1 MHCQLQ
7 PLDVESVSDGAF
19 SKVPIGHLVRGFVGL
34 GVAIRIARYF
44 LCMPLMVDECMLAE
58 NFLDRGF
65 FDLLAPLDHFQMA
78 PPGFLWIELFLTRL
92 LGFSEWSL
100 RLFPALCGIGS
111 LFLFR
116 HFASRLMTGFP
127 LVVAVA
133 CVAIA
138 KGPVGLS
145 TDAKPYASDLFLS
158 LVLMTFAVEWLRR
171 PVRTAW
177 LWGLASAAPLALA
190 ISFPAVFV
198 AGAVSLALVV
208 PLWRQHSRQA
218 WWAWLAFNA
227 LVSGSF
233 FMILGL
239 TSGPEFQSIREFMDS
254 YWDASDAFPPRELG
268 RLAAWWINVHL
279 GDKIFSLPYAT
290 NNGGGIVS
298 FVCCAAGAGVMYRRG
313 SRPVLA
319 MLTAS
324 LALTFVAAMIRRY
337 PYGGHVRLV
346 QYLVPSVAVTC
357 GLGVAVLLGLIAR
370 PELRRRLTAATVLAL
385 ALFGV
390 GIFSYRLARPY
401 DTIYDKCHR
410 EFCRQFWRDEP
421 GTITICALSD
431 LGEDLSIYN
440 WYPYY
445 RCNQRIYSPPHH
457 AGRRLPA
464 GAIDRLDQPV
474 RLVVYRPRNQDLKA
488 EACADCLRR
497 FEPRFELAGHETHT
511 LPVNEEKSAV
521 HGTYEVYRFVP
532 REKIARAE

>member
-7 PLDVESVSDGAF
+7 PLDGESVSDGAF
-19 SKVPIGHLVRGFVGL
+19 SKVRIGHLVWGFVAL
-34 GVAIRIARYF
+34 GIVIRLVRYF
-44 LCMPLMVDECMLAE
+44 LRMPLMVDECMLAE

-78 PPGFLWIELFLTRL
+78 PPGFLWIELFLTKL

-111 LFLFR
+111 LLLFR
-116 HFASRLMTGFP
+116 HFASRIVSGFP

-145 TDAKPYASDLFLS
+145 TDAKPYASDLFLP
-158 LVLMTFAVEWLRR
+158 LVLMTLAVEWLRR
-171 PVRTAW
+171 PDRIVW
-177 LWGLASAAPLALA
+177 LWGLAAAAPLALA

-198 AGAVSLALVV
+198 AGAVSLALIV
-208 PLWRQHSRQA
+208 PLWRQNDRQA
-218 WWAWLAFNA
+218 WCAWLAYNA
-227 LVSGSF
+227 LVVGSF
-233 FMILGL
+233 SMVLWL

-290 NNGGGIVS
+290 NNGGGIIS
-298 FVCCAAGAGVMYRRG
+298 FVCCAGGAGILYRRG
-313 SRPVLA
+313 LRPVLV
-319 MLTAS
+319 MLAAS
-324 LALTFVAAMIRRY
+324 LALTFVAAILRRY

-346 QYLVPSVAVTC
+346 QYLVPSVAVMC
-357 GLGVAVLLGLIAR
+357 GLGVAALLGLVAR
-370 PELRRRLTAATVLAL
+370 PDLRRRLTAATVLTL
-385 ALFGV
+385 ALFGA
-390 GIFSYRLARPY
+390 GIFTYRLIRPY
-401 DTIYDKCHR
+401 DTIYDEYHQ
-410 EFCRQFWRDEP
+410 EFSRQFWRDEP
-421 GTITICALSD
+421 ATITICALTD
-431 LGEDLSIYN
+431 LGEDLSAHN

-445 RCNQRIYSPPHH
+445 RCNQRIYSPSHH

-464 GAIDRLDQPV
+464 GAIDRLEQPV
-474 RLVVYRPRNQDLKA
+474 RLVVYRPRNQELKA
-488 EACADCLRR
+488 EALADCLKR
-497 FEPRFELAGHETHT
+497 FEPRFELAGRETHT
-511 LPVNEEKSAV
+511 LPVNEENSAV